1 MSSYC
6 SHRNHCV
13 HAYQQS
19 DQTLSASVHNNVR
32 IEQDSTRLEVC
43 ISQYNVDVVVSVDNN
58 NYHVNNIYS
67 NILLVCA
74 LFAIK
79 KVEPTI

>member
-1 MSSYC
+1 MGVTIEQY
-6 SHRNHCV
+6 RV
-13 HAYQQS
+13 RIG
-19 DQTLSASVHNNVR
+19 VHNNVR

-43 ISQYNVDVVVSVDNN
+43 INDVVVSVDNN

>member
-1 MSSYC
+1 MGVTIEQY
-6 SHRNHCV
+6 R
-13 HAYQQS
+13 ARIG
-19 DQTLSASVHNNVR
+19 VHNNVR
-32 IEQDSTRLEVC
+32 IEQDSTCLEVC
-43 ISQYNVDVVVSVDNN
+43 INFRSKLQYNVDVVVSVDNN

>member
-1 MSSYC
+1 M
-6 SHRNHCV
+6 
-13 HAYQQS
+13 
-19 DQTLSASVHNNVR
+19 NNYDVFG
-32 IEQDSTRLEVC
+32 L
-43 ISQYNVDVVVSVDNN
+43 VVVSVDNN
-58 NYHVNNIYS
+58 NHHVNNIYS

>member
-1 MSSYC
+1 MKSENALWLPQNTGNFITELHDLISLFAH
-6 SHRNHCV
+6 SKSWH
-13 HAYQQS
+13 
-19 DQTLSASVHNNVR
+19 
-32 IEQDSTRLEVC
+32 VC
-43 ISQYNVDVVVSVDNN
+43 DVVVSVDNN